1 MQNGHSANSSSP
13 RYSPEELQ
21 EFETIIKDKI
31 EQAERTLEPDRDALM
46 QFTGHGTDDTYK
58 APPDLEDGAFT
69 LQREELV
76 RRVDRQQTFIAQLK
90 AALGRIHRGDY
101 GVCRVTGKLIPKER
115 LRVVPHATLTV
126 EAKAMRREEDREG
139 STPAPREEPVD

>member
-1 MQNGHSANSSSP
+1 MENGDTPQPP
-13 RYSPEELQ
+13 RYSAAELK
-21 EFETIIKDKI
+21 EFEDIIKGKI
-31 EQAERTLEPDRDALM
+31 EQAERTLEPDRAALM

-76 RRVDRQQTFIAQLK
+76 RRVDRQLTYIAQLK

-101 GVCRVTGKLIPKER
+101 GVCRVTGKLIPKDR

-126 EAKAMRREEDREG
+126 EAKALRREENRGRD
-139 STPAPREEPVD
+139 TPAPREAPMD